1 MELGLKGKTA
11 IVGGA
16 SQGIG
21 YAIARLLAGE
31 GAQVAMVARRS
42 EPLAEAAARI
52 HAETGS
58 RTLAIS
64 ADIRKAADCDRI
76 VDEAV
81 AAFGGVE
88 LLVNNDGAPP
98 LGLLADFDDVAWD
111 KAVQQNLMSVVRLTR
126 RAIPHMKRIGR
137 GRIVNITALSALQ
150 PIPRFGLSVATWAG
164 VIGFAKTLSLE
175 VAADNITVNTICP
188 GRIAT
193 GRLAKVFGAHAQGGA
208 GAATAAPSAAPS
220 DADATLA
227 ADLAKQIPLG
237 RIGTP
242 DEIAGLVALLVSD
255 YGGYITGSTLHV
267 DGGRR
272 ASVL

>member
-1 MELGLKGKTA
+1 MELGLKGKHA

-64 ADIRKAADCDRI
+64 ADIRKAADCERI

-88 LLVNNDGAPP
+88 LLINNDGAPP

-111 KAVQQNLMSVVRLTR
+111 KAVQQNLMSVVRLCR
-126 RAIPHMKRIGR
+126 GALPHFASRNG
-137 GRIVNITALSALQ
+137 GRIINVTALSAIQ
-150 PIPRFGLSVATWAG
+150 PIPRFGLSVATWAAVLG
-164 VIGFAKTLSLE
+164 YAKTLSLE
-175 VAADNITVNTICP
+175 VATQRITINTICP

-193 GRLAKVFGAHAQGGA
+193 GRLAKVFGDPGQASALDDTQREALLGG
-208 GAATAAPSAAPS
+208 
-220 DADATLA
+220 
-227 ADLAKQIPLG
+227 IPMR
-237 RIGTP
+237 RIGSP
-242 DEIAGLVALLVSD
+242 DEIAGLVAFLASP
-255 YGGYITGSTLHV
+255 YGGYITGSVFHV

-272 ASVL
+272 ASLL

>member
-16 SQGIG
+16 SAGIG

-52 HAETGS
+52 HAKTGS

-126 RAIPHMKRIGR
+126 RAIPHMQRIGR

-193 GRLAKVFGAHAQGGA
+193 GRLAKVFGANAQGGA
-208 GAATAAPSAAPS
+208 GAAAAAQSAAPS
-220 DADATLA
+220 DADTNLA
-227 ADLAKQIPLG
+227 VDLAKQIPLG